1 MTARDNL
8 AALAVAIVWGL
19 NFIAIKVGV
28 GETTPLMLAAVR
40 FFLAAIPIVLF
51 VAPPSAPVW
60 AVALYGLLIGAG
72 QFGLLFIAIHQ
83 GFPIGLATLV
93 IQAQA
98 FFTIL
103 LARMFLGERASR
115 AQLIGAAVGFVGMAV
130 IGSERLIGANLG
142 PFLLVTVAA
151 MSWGSGNVLAKSFG
165 RVDTLALSAW
175 SSLAPPLPLF
185 LLSLAFDGTEG
196 LAAFAHPS
204 SRLIISV
211 LTIAYGGTVFGYG
224 VWAWLLARHSAAS
237 VAPFA
242 LLVPIIGMIAGA
254 ILFDETLTPVELVG
268 AALVMAGLALS
279 VFGDW
284 ALRRAMGSA
293 KPAAP
298 IASAAPLKGSNAEPS
313 PRRASGR

>member
-1 MTARDNL
+1 M
-8 AALAVAIVWGL
+8 
-19 NFIAIKVGV
+19 
-28 GETTPLMLAAVR
+28 
-40 FFLAAIPIVLF
+40 
-51 VAPPSAPVW
+51 
-60 AVALYGLLIGAG
+60 
-72 QFGLLFIAIHQ
+72 FIAIHR

-103 LARMFLGERASR
+103 LARMFLGERAST
-115 AQLIGAAVGFVGMAV
+115 AQVVGAAVGFVGMAI
-130 IGSERLIGANLG
+130 IGSERLIGANLS

-151 MSWGSGNVLAKSFG
+151 MSWGSGNVLAKSLG
-165 RVDTLALSAW
+165 RLDTLALSAW
-175 SSLAPPLPLF
+175 SSLAAPLPLF

-204 SRLIISV
+204 WKLIISV

-242 LLVPIIGMIAGA
+242 LLVPVIGMIAGA
-254 ILFDETLTPVELVG
+254 VVFGETLTPVELAG

-284 ALRRAMGSA
+284 ALRRAMSSA

-298 IASAAPLKGSNAEPS
+298 TASPAPLKGSNAEPS